1 MKQQS
6 KAEWIALPVQV
17 GTVNTMPS
25 VPSSVGSNSRR
36 TVLNHPAKPNRLYEH
51 AGYWLTRRPDTPI
64 LYIAWFPT
72 DPPARRICRIST
84 GTADLTVAIERLHE
98 HVRRRND
105 PASAVPTVNPVV
117 TLSPGHGLS
126 SPITT
131 IVDVL
136 PPLAPK
142 HVRHWEPSPSHPSPA
157 CTLADVLC
165 DYLDTLRGKASH
177 ANTLYSLKHW
187 REYLSLKQLN
197 YVHELRRRHVD
208 DYVAWRRQNAQGW
221 RGGPLSNATLN
232 RELAVL
238 RAALHRAKL
247 DENIEKHVDIS
258 LLPSPGHRER
268 FLSQDEIARLLAAC
282 DERHVYRFVF
292 FSLHTLQR
300 PGVILGLHRDQV
312 DLERGRIDFLP
323 VGSTQ
328 TNKRRP
334 IVPIGR
340 ELRAELERAMAESIS
355 GHLIEWMGE
364 PVKRMKR
371 AFATACRRASLSGVT
386 PYTLRHSGA
395 THLAAAGVPLRQIG
409 GMLGHSSERT
419 TEIYAKHAPEFLK
432 DASACLDD
440 LFCAPV
446 AVTSARQLHASCAP
460 ATQDRRGTHAAPNVA
475 LTTPPE
481 SGTVPK
487 AGTAP
492 ETGTGMRRKPQK
504 TATPF
509 ARQHPLAKR
518 DRVRYVAGL
527 AAANAPQ
534 SDNDAVVAQW

>member
-1 MKQQS
+1 M
-6 KAEWIALPVQV
+6 
-17 GTVNTMPS
+17 
-25 VPSSVGSNSRR
+25 
-36 TVLNHPAKPNRLYEH
+36 
-51 AGYWLTRRPDTPI
+51 
-64 LYIAWFPT
+64 
-72 DPPARRICRIST
+72 ST
-84 GTADLTVAIERLHE
+84 GTAALAVAIERLHE
-98 HVRRRND
+98 YVRRRT
-105 PASAVPTVNPVV
+105 PSTSAIEPPLPVLTLASSNNLPSPRTPFVDVFPPLAASPVHRWEQ
-117 TLSPGHGLS
+117 TSSLS
-126 SPITT
+126 SPT
-131 IVDVL
+131 
-136 PPLAPK
+136 
-142 HVRHWEPSPSHPSPA
+142 

-177 ANTLYSLKHW
+177 VNTLYSLKHW
-187 REYLSLKQLN
+187 REFLSLKQLV
-197 YVHELRRRHVD
+197 YAHELRRRHID
-208 DYVAWRRQNAQGW
+208 EYVTWRRQNSQGW
-221 RGGPLSNATLN
+221 RGGQLSNATLN

-238 RAALHRAKL
+238 RAALHRARL
-247 DENIEKHVDIS
+247 DERIEKHVEVS

-300 PGVILGLHRDQV
+300 PGAILGLHREQV

-323 VGSTQ
+323 VRSIQ

-340 ELRAELERAMAESIS
+340 ELRAELEQAMAESIG

-371 AFATACRRASLSGVT
+371 AFATACRRAKLSGVT

-395 THLAAAGVPLRQIG
+395 THLAAAGVPLRQIA

-432 DASACLDD
+432 DASACLDG

-446 AVTSARQLHASCAP
+446 TSKSARQLHASCAP
-460 ATQDRRGTHAAPNVA
+460 ATQDRRGTQTAPDVV

-487 AGTAP
+487 TGNAPGKGT
-492 ETGTGMRRKPQK
+492 TSGQKPQK
-504 TATPF
+504 YATSS

-518 DRVRYVAGL
+518 DRVRYVADL

>member
-1 MKQQS
+1 
-6 KAEWIALPVQV
+6 
-17 GTVNTMPS
+17 MPS
-25 VPSSVGSNSRR
+25 VLNSAGSNSRPSAR
-36 TVLNHPAKPNRLYEH
+36 NFPLKPNRLYEH
-51 AGYWLTRRPDTPI
+51 GGCWLTRRPDTPI

-72 DPPARRICRIST
+72 DPSARRICRVST
-84 GTADLTVAIERLHE
+84 GTADLTVAIDRLHE
-98 HVRRRND
+98 YLRRRNPPTSAIEP
-105 PASAVPTVNPVV
+105 PAPEL
-117 TLSPGHGLS
+117 TLASSNDLS
-126 SPITT
+126 SPQTPV
-131 IVDVL
+131 VDVL
-136 PPLAPK
+136 PPLAVSP
-142 HVRHWEPSPSHPSPA
+142 VYRWEQTSSLSSPT

-187 REYLSLKQLN
+187 REYLSLKRLI
-197 YVHELRRRHVD
+197 YVQELRRRHID
-208 DYVAWRRQNAQGW
+208 DYVAWRRENAQGW
-221 RGGPLSNATLN
+221 RGGQLSNATLN

-247 DENIEKHVDIS
+247 DEKIEKHVDIS

-268 FLSQDEIARLLAAC
+268 FLSQEEITRLLAAC
-282 DERHVYRFVF
+282 DELHVYRFVF

-300 PGVILGLHRDQV
+300 PGAILGLHRNQV
-312 DLERGRIDFLP
+312 CLDRGRVDFLP

-340 ELRAELERAMAESIS
+340 ELRAELEQAMAESIS
-355 GHLIEWMGE
+355 GYLIEWMGE

-371 AFATACRRASLSGVT
+371 AFATACRRANLSRVT

-446 AVTSARQLHASCAP
+446 AVKSACQLRAS
-460 ATQDRRGTHAAPNVA
+460 DRRWP
-475 LTTPPE
+475 
-481 SGTVPK
+481 
-487 AGTAP
+487 
-492 ETGTGMRRKPQK
+492 
-504 TATPF
+504 
-509 ARQHPLAKR
+509 
-518 DRVRYVAGL
+518 
-527 AAANAPQ
+527 
-534 SDNDAVVAQW
+534 